1 MTDVATKIL
10 LGNFVFSTMYPTEDT
25 LVECILAAFNIP
37 PDDHTIREQFLK
49 EWGPLGDEESSL
61 HSFATRNIRER
72 RGSITRD
79 LRNELCKVLGVT
91 KPEVDATPQD
101 LQTYA
106 TQLRTLCKGM
116 WIC

>member
-37 PDDHTIREQFLK
+37 PDDHTTREMFMK

-61 HSFATRNIRER
+61 HSFATSNIRER

-79 LRNELCKVLGVT
+79 LRNELYKVLEVT

-106 TQLRTLCKGM
+106 TQLQTLCEGM